1 MFRTLEEKQLTHN
14 LSYNH
19 DLDNNDNFSPDG
31 KWLVYD
37 TRTDEGG
44 IPESARIEK
53 VYIETGE
60 VKTVY
65 QIQNNGSWGPG
76 AGAVSYS
83 PVEDAVVFIHGLP
96 GCTPENP
103 YQQWRRTGVIVR
115 DSQPGKPVFMD
126 ARDINA
132 PFTPGA
138 LRGGTH
144 RHEWSGDGQWIGFTY
159 NDAILKALEDT
170 TGKKRNLRTIGISKN
185 IGSVPVNENAENISG
200 EWFSVLVVRV
210 VPNPIP
216 GSDEI
221 SHAASDSWIGKNGY
235 QKTDG
240 NWQMAR
246 AFLGTVIDNEE
257 NEVPEVFIVDIP
269 DDITKPGELGPLEGT
284 NDDFPMPPSGTVQR
298 RITFTANSQFP
309 GCSGIVRSSPD
320 GSRLAFLARDN
331 NGINQIFTI
340 SPLGG
345 EPQQLTCHDSD
356 VTGNLRWHPGG
367 ESVTYVWK
375 GSIVSCVMGNADFS
389 ERLQILIKS
398 SDQASSNLVWSQD
411 GKVLA
416 FNRLVEDTT
425 TGMGSQQV
433 FILKVEL

>member
-1 MFRTLEEKQLTHN
+1 MFKVLEEKQLTHD
-14 LSYNH
+14 LSYHH

-53 VYIETGE
+53 VSIETGE
-60 VKTVY
+60 IKTVY
-65 QIQNNGSWGPG
+65 EIQNNGNWGPG
-76 AGAVSYS
+76 VGAVSYS

-115 DSQPGKPVFMD
+115 DSEPGKPIFMD
-126 ARDINA
+126 ARDITP
-132 PFTPGA
+132 PFRPGA

-144 RHEWSGDGQWIGFTY
+144 RHEWSGDGKWIGFTY
-159 NDAILKALEDT
+159 NDAILQTLEDI
-170 TGKKRNLRTIGISKN
+170 TGTKRNLRTIGVSKN
-185 IGSVPVNENAENISG
+185 IGPVFVNENAENISG

-235 QKTDG
+235 QKLDG
-240 NWQMAR
+240 NWQIAR
-246 AFLGTVIDNEE
+246 AFLGTIVDNQG
-257 NEVPEVFIVDIP
+257 NEVLEVFVVDIP
-269 DDITKPGELGPLEGT
+269 DDITKPGEFGPLEGT
-284 NDDFPMPPSGTVQR
+284 DNDFPMPPAVTVQKR
-298 RITFTANSQFP
+298 LTFTANSPFP

-320 GSRLAFLARDN
+320 GSQLAFIAKDKS
-331 NGINQIFTI
+331 GINQIFTI

-345 EPQQLTCHDSD
+345 APQQLTWHDSD

-375 GSIVSCVMGNADFS
+375 GSIVSCKVGNADFAERIQVLTKPS
-389 ERLQILIKS
+389 E
-398 SDQASSNLVWSQD
+398 QAPANLVWSHH

-416 FNRLVEDTT
+416 FNRLIEDLN
-425 TGMGSQQV
+425 TGVGSRQV
-433 FILKVEL
+433 FVLGVDI